1 VYAALK
7 RLQLLVWEASC
18 SHAVEERYQ
27 TITVGVPLL
36 LYPFS
41 TLHLLLLL
49 LLLLARSG
57 GEISNNT

>member
-7 RLQLLVWEASC
+7 RLQLLVWEASS
-18 SHAVEERYQ
+18 SHTVEERYQ
-27 TITVGVPLL
+27 IITVGVPLL